1 MFLRLY
7 LLQAAYASEA
17 AKAKGPRDRLP
28 DLRNSRACKPAGGQ
42 MSGEPSATGEK
53 TGWTARVTEM
63 AHTPA
68 IIPILLLLEILET
81 TFIPM
86 PYEALF
92 IAVCLA
98 ARDRIWL
105 FTAITVLGSAI
116 AGAILYGVGAGLA
129 EPVAAMFGVE
139 ATIATYQDMF
149 NERGGVLILLGG
161 LTPVPSYAV
170 NLAAGASGY
179 PFWPFV
185 GLFTV
190 SRFIRFAILGLALY
204 LFGDAITRG
213 WERLPKWPRR
223 IVVVALLI
231 GVTWWALSGLAAPPA

>member
-1 MFLRLY
+1 
-7 LLQAAYASEA
+7 
-17 AKAKGPRDRLP
+17 
-28 DLRNSRACKPAGGQ
+28 
-42 MSGEPSATGEK
+42 MSGEPSIHGEK
-53 TGWTARVTEM
+53 QGWTARFTAL

-68 IIPILLLLEILET
+68 IIPALLLLEILET
-81 TFIPM
+81 SFVPL
-86 PYEALF
+86 PYEAVF

-116 AGAILYGVGAGLA
+116 AGSILYAVGAGLA
-129 EPVAAMFGVE
+129 EPLAAQFGVE
-139 ATIATYQDMF
+139 ATVATYQDAF
-149 NERGGVLILLGG
+149 NERGGLLILLGG

-170 NLAAGASGY
+170 NLAAGASSY

-185 GLFTV
+185 GLFSL
-190 SRFIRFAILGLALY
+190 SRFIRFALLGLALY

-223 IVVVALLI
+223 IAVVALLI
-231 GVTWWALSGLAAPPA
+231 IVTWWALSGLAEAPT